1 MPEHSI
7 KKLPPNVIFIKDKG
21 KFRLASRNFTP
32 EIQVYGER
40 LIHANGL
47 EYRLWSA
54 HRSKL
59 GAMIE
64 KKMTIPVCADSL
76 ILYLGG
82 GTGTTASHVSDIV
95 SEGKLFVVE
104 FSPRAMQDLLSVC
117 TNRKNM
123 IPVLA
128 DANKPIAYKA
138 VAGIVDVI
146 YQDVAQPN
154 QADIALI
161 NARTLLKPKG
171 YLIMVIKARSIDSS
185 ISPNKV
191 FEQEIAKL
199 EVEFEILEKKGLKP
213 FHEDHL
219 AIIAQRK

>member
-1 MPEHSI
+1 MPEHST
-7 KKLPPNVIFIKDKG
+7 KKLPHNVIFIKDKG
-21 KFRLASRNFTP
+21 KFRLASRNLTP
-32 EIQVYGER
+32 EIRVYGER
-40 LIHANGL
+40 LINANGI
-47 EYRLWSA
+47 EYRLWSP

-64 KKMTIPVCADSL
+64 KKMTIPVKVDSL

-82 GTGTTASHVSDIV
+82 GTGTTASHISDIV
-95 SEGKLFVVE
+95 NEGKLFVVE
-104 FSPRAMQDLLSVC
+104 FSPRAMQDLLNVC
-117 TNRKNM
+117 INRKNM

-128 DANKPIAYKA
+128 DANNPVSYKA
-138 VAGIVDVI
+138 VAGIVNVI

-154 QADIALI
+154 QADIAI
-161 NARTLLKPKG
+161 KNARTFLRPKG
-171 YLIMVIKARSIDSS
+171 YVIMVIKARSVDSS
-185 ISPNKV
+185 ISPKKV

-199 EVEFEILEKKGLKP
+199 EAEFEILDKKGLKP

>member
-1 MPEHSI
+1 MHEHST
-7 KKLPPNVIFIKDKG
+7 KNLPPNVIFIKYKG
-21 KFRLASRNFTP
+21 KSRLATKNFTP
-32 EIQVYGER
+32 KIQVYGER
-40 LIHANGL
+40 LIHANGI

-64 KKMTIPVCADSL
+64 KKMTIPLDADSL

-82 GTGTTASHVSDIV
+82 GTGTTASHISDII

-104 FSPRAMQDLLSVC
+104 FSPRAMQDLLNVC
-117 TNRKNM
+117 TDRKNM
-123 IPVLA
+123 VPVLA
-128 DANKPIAYKA
+128 DANNPISYKA

-146 YQDVAQPN
+146 YQDIAQPN
-154 QADIALI
+154 QADIAI
-161 NARTLLKPKG
+161 KNARTFLKPKG

-185 ISPNKV
+185 ISPKKV
-191 FEQEIAKL
+191 FEQEIVKL
-199 EVEFEILEKKGLKP
+199 ETEFEILEKKGLKP